1 MNAVIHKTKILLILP
16 VFFHMPFPQNLGEVA
31 RQVQGDDAKEKFEE
45 TLSKIVKKKRLKGF
59 S

>member
-1 MNAVIHKTKILLILP
+1 
-16 VFFHMPFPQNLGEVA
+16 MPFPQNLGEVA
-31 RQVQGDDAKEKFEE
+31 RQVQADDAKEKFEE

>member
-1 MNAVIHKTKILLILP
+1 LP
-16 VFFHMPFPQNLGEVA
+16 VFFHMSFPHNLGEVA
-31 RQVQGDDAKEKFEE
+31 KQVQTDDAKEKFEE